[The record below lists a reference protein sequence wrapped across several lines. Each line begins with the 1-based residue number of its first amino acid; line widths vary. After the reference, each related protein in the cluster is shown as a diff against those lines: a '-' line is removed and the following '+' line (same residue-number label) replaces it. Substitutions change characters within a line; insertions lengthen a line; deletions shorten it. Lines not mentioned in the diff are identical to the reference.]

1 MKVCDFVKVD
11 QSGLLRGTWAPS
23 WAQESVSRASD
34 TVVAGRWPGWHLKNC
49 GGEKGGSCLG
59 KEEHQLS
66 FGDSRC
72 RVWEGRQQV
81 SEGLN
86 DKRLNNTTYVPILVL
101 IETEWHWYEEHKEVV
116 HCPVSTLQAHNLI
129 FWVFLFSL
137 LLVFIHVTINAHWLP
152 LACHHKCRSTTDSR
166 QFLSSSLHFQSE
178 L

>member
-11 QSGLLRGTWAPS
+11 RSGLLRGTWAPS

-59 KEEHQLS
+59 KEHQLS

-86 DKRLNNTTYVPILVL
+86 ESHNLHTNSSPYWNWVTLAWRTLGNCPLSSVHPLDSQLNFL
-101 IETEWHWYEEHKEVV
+101 
-116 HCPVSTLQAHNLI
+116 SFTLQP
-129 FWVFLFSL
+129 V
-137 LLVFIHVTINAHWLP
+137 
-152 LACHHKCRSTTDSR
+152 ACFHPRHHKCTLAASC
-166 QFLSSSLHFQSE
+166 LSP
-178 L
+178 